1 MVNQLRKSA
10 IENILTNYKLINS
23 GDMPELKLKQLQ
35 YERDTLK
42 RLLDFMIDENVHMKN
57 RLSEVLQ
64 DKFDK
69 NLLKGIEF
77 FQSTFLK
84 EDELIGLLRN
94 DFAELNKLLVIEIF
108 ENDYC

>member
-42 RLLDFMIDENVHMKN
+42 RLLDFMIDENGHMKN

>member
-108 ENDYC
+108 ENDYY

>member
-1 MVNQLRKSA
+1 
-10 IENILTNYKLINS
+10 
-23 GDMPELKLKQLQ
+23 MPELKLKQLQ

-42 RLLDFMIDENVHMKN
+42 RLLDFMIDENGHMKN

>member
-1 MVNQLRKSA
+1 
-10 IENILTNYKLINS
+10 
-23 GDMPELKLKQLQ
+23 MPELKLKQLQ

-42 RLLDFMIDENVHMKN
+42 RLLEFRRDENVHMKN

-108 ENDYC
+108 ENDYY

>member
-42 RLLDFMIDENVHMKN
+42 RLLDFMIVENVHMKN

-108 ENDYC
+108 ENDYY

>member
-1 MVNQLRKSA
+1 
-10 IENILTNYKLINS
+10 
-23 GDMPELKLKQLQ
+23 MPELKLKQLQ

>member
-1 MVNQLRKSA
+1 
-10 IENILTNYKLINS
+10 
-23 GDMPELKLKQLQ
+23 MPELKLKQLQ

-69 NLLKGIEF
+69 NLLKRIEF

-108 ENDYC
+108 ENDYY

>member
-1 MVNQLRKSA
+1 
-10 IENILTNYKLINS
+10 
-23 GDMPELKLKQLQ
+23 MPELKLKQLQ

-108 ENDYC
+108 ENDYY

>member
-1 MVNQLRKSA
+1 
-10 IENILTNYKLINS
+10 
-23 GDMPELKLKQLQ
+23 MPELKLKQLQ

-42 RLLDFMIDENVHMKN
+42 RLLDFMIVENVHMKN

>member
-1 MVNQLRKSA
+1 
-10 IENILTNYKLINS
+10 
-23 GDMPELKLKQLQ
+23 MPELKLKQLQ

-42 RLLDFMIDENVHMKN
+42 RLLDFMIDENGHMKN

-108 ENDYC
+108 KNDYC